1 MYDKRPLPL
10 KHDLGHHRD
19 HPTSSII
26 KHWTVYSVRGVSLM
40 VVTCSGF
47 GVIGAAFFGRMRQPL
62 LKDQRLLQFPTII
75 QGV

>member
-1 MYDKRPLPL
+1 
-10 KHDLGHHRD
+10 
-19 HPTSSII
+19 
-26 KHWTVYSVRGVSLM
+26 M